1 MLSIPH
7 MLVVFVIVLV
17 VFGPQ
22 KLPEL
27 ARTLGKLMAEFRK
40 ASTDFRGAFEE
51 EMRDLERQAREVER
65 KKTAD
70 AAAKAAEAAPVQ
82 AATFAT
88 PAGTETPEAAA
99 AADGQMAGAATGFAR
114 DGDVRFTGNT
124 VTGNT
129 VSGNTASELFKDVDA
144 DAFGEAIDA
153 RVTEGSKELVV
164 TPVAE
169 AVARGKGEQE
179 VAVTTTGLTTAENR
193 EMENAV
199 SEESARVAPA
209 ATTAT
214 SPAAKETEDGA
225 GTGNVTAD
233 GNGDGSGV
241 AGAAVR
247 VDVPHDQQPA

>member
-65 KKTAD
+65 KKAAD
-70 AAAKAAEAAPVQ
+70 AAAKAADAAPVQ
-82 AATFAT
+82 NATFAT

-99 AADGQMAGAATGFAR
+99 AIDGQMAGAAGGFAQE
-114 DGDVRFTGNT
+114 GDVGFTGNA
-124 VTGNT
+124 VTGDSVASST
-129 VSGNTASELFKDVDA
+129 TSELFKDVDA

-153 RVTEGSKELVV
+153 RVTEGSRELVV

-169 AVARGKGEQE
+169 AVARGNNGGPE
-179 VAVTTTGLTTAENR
+179 VTTTGLTTAESR
-193 EMENAV
+193 ELENAA
-199 SEESARVAPA
+199 EGARVAPSTA
-209 ATTAT
+209 SATAPVATENVEGATTAT
-214 SPAAKETEDGA
+214 GA
-225 GTGNVTAD
+225 S
-233 GNGDGSGV
+233 DGSGV
-241 AGAAVR
+241 AGAPVR